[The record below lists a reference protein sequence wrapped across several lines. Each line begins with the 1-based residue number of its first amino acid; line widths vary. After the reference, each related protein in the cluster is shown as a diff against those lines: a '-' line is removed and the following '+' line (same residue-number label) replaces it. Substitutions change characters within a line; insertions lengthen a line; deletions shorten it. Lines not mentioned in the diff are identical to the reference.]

1 VTTNSTLPLEDR
13 GVDWRFGLPILTGSL
28 VTVREL
34 RVSDAPSLFVALS
47 TEEVSRFI
55 SPPPT
60 TVEGFER
67 FIAWTHQRRA
77 AGEHV
82 CFGIV
87 PRGYEAAVGLFQ
99 IRALEPD
106 FALAEWG
113 FALASEFWGSGAFE
127 DGAHLVVEF
136 GFDRLGMRRLEAR
149 AAVRNGRGN
158 SALRKIGAV
167 QEGVLRRSFV
177 RSGES
182 LDQALWSIL
191 RDEWQ
196 RRRTPAIPA
205 PSSADFQT
213 LLDRSL
219 IHPYTDRG

>member
-1 VTTNSTLPLEDR
+1 VTTTSTLPLEDR
-13 GVDWRFGLPILTGSL
+13 GVDWRLGLPILIGSL

-34 RVSDAPSLFVALS
+34 RQNDASSLFVALS

-60 TVEGFER
+60 TVDGFER
-67 FIAWTHQRRA
+67 FIAWTHRRRI

-113 FALASEFWGSGAFE
+113 FALASEFWGSGAFV

-136 GFDRLGMRRLEAR
+136 GFDTLGIRRLEAR
-149 AAVRNGRGN
+149 AALRNGRGN
-158 SALRKIGAV
+158 GALRKIGAV

-196 RRRTPAIPA
+196 RRQTPVIPA
-205 PSSADFQT
+205 SADFQT
-213 LLDRSL
+213 LLDRSV
-219 IHPYTDRG
+219 IHPNADR